1 MKKNEITVKTK
12 KKFWRTACMIVFMS
26 ALLVIT
32 GLMYRELR
40 QLVNQITYM
49 QDTTNII
56 LSDVNGMQ
64 ADIEKT
70 LREEASMVE
79 SYSIEIVDMDFL
91 RRTYKVDVSAV
102 PKEYT
107 EKTKMSIFFGTTECA
122 LRLEGYAY
130 KGSLSLPLDKTFDGN
145 IPFLLANGKKKTT
158 EVIEEY
164 DGLQTHLS
172 EVLSGTVE
180 DIPSYKDGTM
190 KLDTACSFQLD
201 GFDRYEFEEF
211 KLVAQMDGEEIGVQN
226 LLVDL
231 PEQTEGITTTE
242 TAETVGNV
250 QLTGAHS
257 GDAEV
262 EFSYDMDEQEQ
273 TANHQIRVYFK
284 AVSTEGYRFEY
295 DVFRGMYLGSEEM
308 LDEESFDRSVHSA
321 VYDTKGG
328 KLEF

>member
-1 MKKNEITVKTK
+1 MKRNDTTVKKK
-12 KKFWRTACMIVFMS
+12 KKFWKTACLAVFMS
-26 ALLVIT
+26 VLLVIT

-40 QLVNQITYM
+40 RLVNQITYM

-79 SYSIEIVDMDFL
+79 SYTIDIVDMDFL
-91 RRTYKVDVSAV
+91 RKTYKVDVSAV

-130 KGSLSLPLDKTFDGN
+130 KGTLSLPLDKTFDGN
-145 IPFLLANGKKKTT
+145 ITFLLANGKKKTT

-164 DGLQTHLS
+164 DGLQTHLPD
-172 EVLSGTVE
+172 VLSGTAE
-180 DIPSYKDGTM
+180 DIPSYKDGTI
-190 KLDTACSFQLD
+190 KLDTACSFHLD
-201 GFDRYEFEEF
+201 GFGRYEFEEF
-211 KLVAQMDGEEIGVQN
+211 KLVAQMDGEEIGAQD
-226 LLVDL
+226 LFADL
-231 PEQTEGITTTE
+231 PGQTEGITTTQ
-242 TAETVGNV
+242 TAETVGSV
-250 QLTGAHS
+250 LPAGAHS
-257 GDAEV
+257 GDAEI
-262 EFSYDMDEQEQ
+262 EFSYDLDEQEQ
-273 TANHQIRVYFK
+273 TVDHQIRVYFK

-308 LDEESFDRSVHSA
+308 LDEESFDRSAHRL
-321 VYDTKGG
+321 VYDKRGS

>member
-1 MKKNEITVKTK
+1 
-12 KKFWRTACMIVFMS
+12 MIVFMS

-145 IPFLLANGKKKTT
+145 ITFLLANGKKKTT

-201 GFDRYEFEEF
+201 GFDRYEF
-211 KLVAQMDGEEIGVQN
+211 
-226 LLVDL
+226 
-231 PEQTEGITTTE
+231 
-242 TAETVGNV
+242 
-250 QLTGAHS
+250 
-257 GDAEV
+257 